1 MNAAICCCVNW
12 GASWARLTATKAE
25 CEPTEPIKEDL
36 MIATLIGTKAIHDT
50 DAGLAIN
57 TDLARKILVGFIR
70 DAVTKVGF
78 SKAVIGL
85 SGGIDSAL
93 SAFLAAEAL
102 GAENVLAVRMPY
114 QSSSEGS
121 LTDAQ
126 QVITQLGLPALTIPI
141 TPMVEPLI
149 EQFPDMH
156 ALRKGNIMARQ
167 RMIILYDQSAAW
179 RGLVIGTSNK
189 TEALLGYSTL
199 YGDSAVALQP
209 IMDLYKTQVRHLS
222 RALNVPESVQVKA
235 PSADLWIGQTD
246 EDELGYSYAQVD
258 RVLYLLVDQRYTV
271 EEAAEQGFE
280 REMVAAVW
288 RRVKQNHYKRTMP
301 NVGKVSRRSLGHD
314 FLYLRD
320 WAG

>member
-1 MNAAICCCVNW
+1 MQ
-12 GASWARLTATKAE
+12 ARDAG
-25 CEPTEPIKEDL
+25 
-36 MIATLIGTKAIHDT
+36 MIRNIIGTNGKMDV
-50 DAGLAIN
+50 DGRLVIN
-57 TDLARKILVGFIR
+57 TDLARKILVSFIR

-78 SKAVIGL
+78 SKALLGL

-93 SAFLAAEAL
+93 SAFLAVEAL

-114 QSSSEGS
+114 KSSSEGS

-126 QVITQLGLPALTIPI
+126 QVIDQLRIPSLTIPI
-141 TPMVEPLI
+141 TPMVDPLI
-149 EQFPDMH
+149 AQFPDMN
-156 ALRKGNIMARQ
+156 ALRRGNIMARQ

-209 IMDLYKTQVRHLS
+209 IMDLYKTQVRQLS
-222 RALNVPESVQVKA
+222 RALGVPTSVQEKA

-246 EDELGYSYAQVD
+246 EDELGYTYEQVD
-258 RVLYLLVDQRYTV
+258 RVLHLLVDERFTV
-271 EEAAEQGFE
+271 EEATDQGFE
-280 REMVAAVW
+280 SSFVAAVW
-288 RRVKQNHYKRTMP
+288 KRVKQNHYKRTMP
-301 NVGKVSRRSLGHD
+301 NVGKVSRRSIGHD